1 MSGDI
6 GPPLKGRQMAAGHT
20 VSFRVRVLLRDWTI
34 EREGERCGGRAGSD
48 QEDVRGDHQ
57 DIAVSASLCAG
68 GHWLAAARR

>member
-48 QEDVRGDHQ
+48 
-57 DIAVSASLCAG
+57 
-68 GHWLAAARR
+68 